1 MGIDMYVFGIT
12 GGVGA
17 GKSTVLRLLCE
28 NFNAVAVQADEVG
41 RMLME
46 PGQTAYNRIV
56 EVFGDGVLENEV
68 SKHGTLTAKRP
79 DNPISSE
86 NRDNPPLNR
95 EKLASLI
102 FADNNKRI
110 VLNGIVHPLVKKFI
124 TEEIG
129 RVTCGGRYDFMFVEA
144 ALLIED
150 HYDVICDELW
160 YIYANEAVRR
170 QRLAQSR
177 GYSEEKI
184 NNIFKSQ
191 LRDDEFRKH
200 CSIVIDNSGGEEDT
214 LRQLKE
220 IIAKYG

>member
-1 MGIDMYVFGIT
+1 MGISMYVFGIT

-46 PGQTAYNRIV
+46 PGQPAYNRIV
-56 EVFGDGVLENEV
+56 EVFGDGVLEDEASV
-68 SKHGTLTAKRP
+68 HK
-79 DNPISSE
+79 
-86 NRDNPPLNR
+86 PPLNR

-129 RVTCGGRYDFMFVEA
+129 RVTCRGRYDFMFVEA

-160 YIYANEAVRR
+160 YIYADEAVRR
-170 QRLAQSR
+170 QRLTQSR

-184 NNIFKSQ
+184 NSIFKSQ
-191 LRDDEFRKH
+191 LKDDEFRKH
-200 CSIVIDNSGGEEDT
+200 CSIVINNSGGEEDT